1 MELNLDQILQ
11 SERAWEYVL
20 LDIVRSENLDPWD
33 IDISRLTAKYTER
46 INQMKEFDLKVPARL
61 LLAAA
66 ILLRMKSDRLVDS
79 EEREAYA
86 ELLRGDEEFLFG
98 DDDEESGPSEEVP
111 LLTLITKRKHLR
123 KITLEDLI
131 GKLEVSM
138 RPKERKVKVEPFV
151 LVFDE
156 VDITEQIEELYT
168 KIMESKKDKIPFD
181 DLLPSKTREDMIN
194 TLMPLLHLANDSKVK
209 LVQEKLFEDLYVLSE
224 KN

>member
-33 IDISRLTAKYTER
+33 IDISRLTEKYTER

-66 ILLRMKSDRLVDS
+66 ILLRMKADRLVDA

-86 ELLRGDEEFLFG
+86 ELLGGDEEFLFG

-156 VDITEQIEELYT
+156 VDITEKIEELYQ
-168 KIMESKKDKIPFD
+168 KIMGSDGDKIPFN
-181 DLLPSKTREDMIN
+181 DLLPSKTKEDMIN
-194 TLMPLLHLANDSKVK
+194 TLMPLLHLANDRKVK
-209 LVQEKLFEDLYVLSE
+209 LVQENLFEDLYVLSE

>member
-33 IDISRLTAKYTER
+33 IDISRLTEKYTER
-46 INQMKEFDLKVPARL
+46 INEMKEFDLKVPARL

-66 ILLRMKSDRLVDS
+66 ILLRMKSDRLVDA
-79 EEREAYA
+79 EEREAYE
-86 ELLRGDEEFLFG
+86 ELLSGDEDFLFG
-98 DDDEESGPSEEVP
+98 DEEEESGPSEEVP

-123 KITLEDLI
+123 KVTLEDLI

-138 RPKERKVKVEPFV
+138 RPKEKKVKIEPFV

-156 VDITEQIEELYT
+156 IDIT
-168 KIMESKKDKIPFD
+168 
-181 DLLPSKTREDMIN
+181 
-194 TLMPLLHLANDSKVK
+194 
-209 LVQEKLFEDLYVLSE
+209 
-224 KN
+224 

>member
-79 EEREAYA
+79 EEREAYE

-138 RPKERKVKVEPFV
+138 RPKERKVKIEPFV

-156 VDITEQIEELYT
+156 VDITEQIEALYT
-168 KIMESKKDKIPFD
+168 KIMGSTKDKIPFD
-181 DLLPSKTREDMIN
+181 DLLPSKTREDLIN

-209 LVQEKLFEDLYVLSE
+209 LVQEKLFEELYVLSE